1 MRALTLCA
9 TAVAAFLLAQWIL
22 RPHAMAERSTWPAA
36 DENRTFLVQHAA
48 PVLGRELTADILW
61 AQTIVYHG
69 GSILGESDQ
78 RYLEPYLDA
87 VLEVDPHYKRVYRW
101 AAYAVIG
108 TSGKATQKQYQ
119 TSLRY
124 IQKARAVYP
133 NDHLYAWMEGTL
145 YFFDLKS
152 DDTATAQEY
161 KEKGADLIEKAMRM
175 PNAPAIYTE
184 LAAAFRTKLGQHE
197 RALDNLRETILTTED
212 SKAREVLIDRMRR
225 VYEQTDMADELE
237 AATKELERSWRANM
251 PYAPPTLYFIVGDR
265 PNPVIEFDELATD
278 RDLFG
283 AEPLDELD
291 PAELD
296 DSGDHVQ
303 DAPPDPGLIGQPN

>member
-1 MRALTLCA
+1 MKRLALCL
-9 TAVAAFLLAQWIL
+9 VALAALACAQWAV
-22 RPHAMAERSTWPAA
+22 RPQALEARARWPAA
-36 DENRTFLVQHAA
+36 DDSRSMLLAHAA

-61 AQTIVYHG
+61 AQTIVYYG
-69 GSILGESDQ
+69 GSLLGETDQ

-87 VLEVDPHYKRVYRW
+87 LLEVDPHYKRVYRW

-108 TSGKATQKQYQ
+108 VGGKATQEQYQ
-119 TSLRY
+119 SSLRY

-152 DDTATAQEY
+152 DDPEIDRAN
-161 KEKGADLIEKAMRM
+161 KEKGAALIEKAMRM
-175 PNAPAIYTE
+175 PNAPQIYTE
-184 LAAAFRTKLGQHE
+184 LAASFRTKLGQHE

-212 SKAREVLIDRMRR
+212 PKAREVLISRLRE
-225 VYEQTDMADELE
+225 VYLATDLAEELEQT
-237 AATKELERSWRANM
+237 TRELERRWRANM

-265 PNPVIEFDELATD
+265 PEPVIEFDDLATD

-283 AEPLDELD
+283 TDVPGEGEGEGEPTE
-291 PAELD
+291 
-296 DSGDHVQ
+296 
-303 DAPPDPGLIGQPN
+303 